1 MVAAMA
7 VAGLL
12 FTSTVSPALADQV
25 YRSVDAQ
32 GHVTYSDRPT
42 APGAQK
48 TDVAV
53 QQADQ
58 KEAERLARENMLLRA
73 DDAQRTQK
81 EAADSKAKAQQDAEK
96 KRRCESARERYNDL
110 KNSNRIYTTNAD
122 GSRDFFSDEKAD
134 AMRQEAQRTMQA
146 ACGS

>member
-1 MVAAMA
+1 VAAMA
-7 VAGLL
+7 LAGLL
-12 FTSTVSPALADQV
+12 FTAASSTSFADQV

-42 APGAQK
+42 APGAKK
-48 TDVAV
+48 TDIAV

-58 KEAERLARENMLLRA
+58 KEADRLARENQLLKA
-73 DDAQRTQK
+73 DDTQRTQR
-81 EAADSKAKAQQDAEK
+81 EAADSQAKAKQDADK
-96 KRRCESARERYNDL
+96 KRLCESARNHYNDL
-110 KNSNRIYTTNAD
+110 KSANRIYTMKAD
-122 GSRDFFSDEKAD
+122 GTRDYYSDEKAD

>member
-1 MVAAMA
+1 MTL
-7 VAGLL
+7 AGLL
-12 FTSTVSPALADQV
+12 FTCSVSPALADQV

-42 APGAQK
+42 TPSAQK

-58 KEAERLARENMLLRA
+58 KEAQRLARENMLLKA

-81 EAADSKAKAQQDAEK
+81 EATESQAKAKQDAEK
-96 KRRCESARERYNDL
+96 KRLCENARNRYNDL
-110 KNSNRIYTTNAD
+110 KSVNRIYTVNAD
-122 GSRDFFSDEKAD
+122 GTRDYFSDEKAD
-134 AMRQEAQRTMQA
+134 ATRQEAQRAMQA

>member
-1 MVAAMA
+1 MA
-7 VAGLL
+7 LAGLL
-12 FTSTVSPALADQV
+12 FTAAMSTSFADQV

-42 APGAQK
+42 APGAKK
-48 TDVAV
+48 TDIAV

-58 KEAERLARENMLLRA
+58 KEADRLARENQLLKA
-73 DDAQRTQK
+73 DDTQRTQR
-81 EAADSKAKAQQDAEK
+81 EAADSKAKAKQDADK
-96 KRRCESARERYNDL
+96 KRLCESARNHYNDL
-110 KNSNRIYTTNAD
+110 KSANRIYTMNAD
-122 GSRDFFSDEKAD
+122 GTRDYYSDEKAD